1 MFLKQTIGTYR
12 QEFKRHHKRMKR
24 DEKRQYVCEIHHMS
38 AFQVLTHKQYI
49 SSQSVKGKA
58 PLIRTGKSLT
68 MFITDIQ
75 EQLKSTRC
83 WRQAGQARRRPP
95 GRMRS
100 GTRSGFWALKATK
113 GQQWFWYTCWASGN
127 WTPSVGGGKKTTHSQ
142 LSKEARK
149 PKP

>member
-1 MFLKQTIGTYR
+1 MKKKTIRLRDPPYECLSSSNTQTIHIIPVS
-12 QEFKRHHKRMKR
+12 KR
-24 DEKRQYVCEIHHMS
+24 
-38 AFQVLTHKQYI
+38 
-49 SSQSVKGKA
+49 

-149 PKP
+149 PKPKGRMVYWAWVMDSSALSSPMWTESQ